1 MQITT
6 ANNQQNHS
14 TLSRDIDNLLF
25 QRTLGM
31 LHHSQLKQQL
41 KFPLMRN
48 YMQQVNKITQPFP
61 EILAFCYFER
71 MLSMPDQT
79 QQILHDLTKVFM
91 DI

>member
-31 LHHSQLKQQL
+31 LHH
-41 KFPLMRN
+41 
-48 YMQQVNKITQPFP
+48 TQPKRHD
-61 EILAFCYFER
+61 ITVT
-71 MLSMPDQT
+71 SM
-79 QQILHDLTKVFM
+79 DL
-91 DI
+91 